1 MTIKQFLLAL
11 RGRYW
16 IFLALML
23 ATIAA
28 AIIVSL
34 VLPKTYQSTVS
45 LLVDNA
51 DQQTLAGQVVDARAK
66 IGYMQTQV
74 DLIQSQRVA
83 RKVVEDLKLHESEGA
98 KAGYQQSGAR
108 GDIQD
113 WIGASLLY
121 GLKVESTQSSVI
133 NLTYVAN
140 DAKFAADVANAFA
153 KAYMDVTLALRVEP
167 SKQAASWFDDQ
178 LKGLRES
185 LESAQARLAA
195 FQREKGIIA
204 TDERIDVENARLGE
218 LSSQA
223 LQASNMTYDS
233 AARLGQTRSAATH
246 KESLPEV
253 LANPLVQTL
262 KTEVLRAESKLQE
275 LSTRLGPNHPQYQQQ
290 MAEISA
296 LRSRMNA
303 EIGRVV
309 GGVQSATSQSAARES
324 ALKRDLAAQRAK
336 VIELRDAR
344 AQSSIFQRDVDT
356 AQRAYEAALQRF
368 LVNKVEG
375 GAKMTN
381 VTVLSPAI
389 EPSRPSKPKVLL
401 NIALG
406 VVVGIF
412 LGLGAVFLL
421 ELLDRRVRSSTDLE
435 VGVDAPLLGT
445 LREWHPSALLG
456 APGKGARALPSPT

>member
-16 IFLALML
+16 VFLALML
-23 ATIAA
+23 GTIAA
-28 AIIVSL
+28 AVAVSL
-34 VLPKTYQSTVS
+34 LLPKTYTSTVS
-45 LLVDNA
+45 LLVDNP
-51 DQQTLAGQVVDARAK
+51 DQQTLAGQTVDARAK

-74 DLIQSQRVA
+74 DLLLSQRAA
-83 RKVVEDLKLHESEGA
+83 RKVVEDLKLHENPAAIEGFR
-98 KAGYQQSGAR
+98 QSGAR
-108 GDIQD
+108 GEIED
-113 WIGASLLY
+113 WIASGLTQ

-133 NLTYVAN
+133 NVTYIAN
-140 DAKFAADVANAFA
+140 DAKFAATMANAFA
-153 KAYMDVTLALRVEP
+153 KAYMDLTLTLRTEP
-167 SKQAASWFDDQ
+167 NKQAATWFDEQ
-178 LKGLRES
+178 LKGLRTS
-185 LESAQARLAA
+185 LEEAQATLAK

-204 TDERIDVENARLGE
+204 TDERIDVENARLAE
-218 LSSQA
+218 LSSQS
-223 LQASNMTYDS
+223 LQAANATYDS
-233 AARLGQTRSAATH
+233 ASRLGQTRSNTN

-262 KTEVLRAESKLQE
+262 KGEVLRGEAKLQE

-290 MAEISA
+290 VAENEA

-309 GGVQSATSQSAARES
+309 GGVQSATSQSAAREAS
-324 ALKRDLAAQRAK
+324 LKRDLAQQRAR
-336 VIELRDAR
+336 VVELRDAR
-344 AQSSIFQRDVDT
+344 AQASTLQRDVDT

-389 EPSRPSKPKVLL
+389 EPSRPAKPNVKL
-401 NIALG
+401 NIILG
-406 VVVGIF
+406 VIVGIM

-421 ELLDRRVRSSTDLE
+421 EIIDRRVRSAGDLE
-435 VGVDAPLLGT
+435 LGVIDAPVLGT
-445 LREWHPSALLG
+445 LKTWEPSGLLG
-456 APGKGARALPSPT
+456 GPGGGRALPSPT